1 MKLSEDHYK
10 FLDLFL
16 KGFFGV
22 VVTAAIAYYSITSQN
37 NREAM
42 ARQSN
47 QRNAMIEFISKQK
60 DQDITENM
68 RMFESL
74 MGHYFQKDA
83 SQQGPQDP
91 KERLVLLRLI
101 ALNFQDLPINLK
113 PLYQQLD
120 GQLTDKQDKEDL
132 KEIGREVAR
141 RQSYRLTASNGQDFG
156 VTTAKEGD
164 KIPIPNLSLEILVH
178 KITQDYIEVSLDF
191 GDRTVGPIKVTYF
204 DMPLIDNTKFG
215 GLRVSLILL
224 EADEKAKTTAVRVI
238 AFENYLAMDRFD
250 VKDMTVPLGF
260 K

>member
-1 MKLSEDHYK
+1 
-10 FLDLFL
+10 
-16 KGFFGV
+16 
-22 VVTAAIAYYSITSQN
+22 
-37 NREAM
+37 
-42 ARQSN
+42 
-47 QRNAMIEFISKQK
+47 
-60 DQDITENM
+60 
-68 RMFESL
+68 
-74 MGHYFQKDA
+74 
-83 SQQGPQDP
+83 
-91 KERLVLLRLI
+91 
-101 ALNFQDLPINLK
+101 LK